1 MKKIFGL
8 LLALTL
14 CFVFVGCKEKKNPV
28 EEEIKELEKMS
39 IVLENEQ
46 FTKDTELPNQINVVY
61 KVTWKVEEN
70 EYCEVEVGFE
80 VKTEERMKNYRR
92 TSN

>member
-28 EEEIKELEKMS
+28 EEEIKELTTYCLHDVRM
-39 IVLENEQ
+39 
-46 FTKDTELPNQINVVY
+46 TY
-61 KVTWKVEEN
+61 KVFEEVYYIII
-70 EYCEVEVGFE
+70 EI
-80 VKTEERMKNYRR
+80 
-92 TSN
+92 

>member
-39 IVLENEQ
+39 GVKQPVIARMETGSTSPQL
-46 FTKDTELPNQINVVY
+46 DTILKILAPLGKTLAVVPIAG
-61 KVTWKVEEN
+61 K
-70 EYCEVEVGFE
+70 
-80 VKTEERMKNYRR
+80 
-92 TSN
+92 